1 MNRKFSAAA
10 AAAFSFWAFLV
21 LFREAAPKA
30 LSSLNLTD
38 VCGTRPLMKTTA
50 TGTRIVGGHDAMLGA
65 WPWQISLQVYAIG
78 VGYVHVCGGSLINTS
93 IVLTAAHCIKISDLL
108 ECGTRPA
115 MDETASGNRIVGG
128 HDALPGAWP
137 WQVSLQV
144 YRLGIG
150 YHHICGGV
158 VITNN
163 SLLTAAHCI
172 RKWKSTLQKFR
183 QALNDSKYKGIQSFG
198 ELYLAYII
206 FIIINITLKRK
217 HKYTCSI
224 TFCFFIKGE
233 KIYILQEAQVDII
246 PQNICNRYDWYGGA
260 ITMNMFC
267 AGSEGGAV
275 DSCQGDSGGP
285 LMCYI
290 QDVTHYYL
298 VGITSFGRGCG
309 RPNNPGIYVR
319 LVNYRNWLKTLL
331 QSRTTTMNIHN
342 VLILL
347 IIRWIAFHMSL

>member
-1 MNRKFSAAA
+1 
-10 AAAFSFWAFLV
+10 
-21 LFREAAPKA
+21 
-30 LSSLNLTD
+30 
-38 VCGTRPLMKTTA
+38 
-50 TGTRIVGGHDAMLGA
+50 
-65 WPWQISLQVYAIG
+65 
-78 VGYVHVCGGSLINTS
+78 
-93 IVLTAAHCIKISDLL
+93 
-108 ECGTRPA
+108 

-144 YRLGIG
+144 YRFGIG

-172 RKWKSTLQKFR
+172 RKWKNPEFWR
-183 QALNDSKYKGIQSFG
+183 AVFG
-198 ELYLAYII
+198 LHHLYHHQYYTKESQIKA
-206 FIIINITLKRK
+206 IIIHSHFKKETYENDIALFKLQNP
-217 HKYTCSI
+217 I
-224 TFCFFIKGE
+224 TFNDYIQPICLLPSHLFLGNDTPCYITGWGSAHEEGE

-290 QDVTHYYL
+290 RDVTHYYL

-331 QSRTTTMNIHN
+331 QSRTTTMNIPN

>member
-1 MNRKFSAAA
+1 MNRKI

-38 VCGTRPLMKTTA
+38 
-50 TGTRIVGGHDAMLGA
+50 
-65 WPWQISLQVYAIG
+65 
-78 VGYVHVCGGSLINTS
+78 
-93 IVLTAAHCIKISDLL
+93 

-144 YRLGIG
+144 YRFGIG

-172 RKWKSTLQKFR
+172 RKWKNPEFWR
-183 QALNDSKYKGIQSFG
+183 AVFG
-198 ELYLAYII
+198 LHHLYHHQYYTKESQIKA
-206 FIIINITLKRK
+206 IIIHSHFKKETYENDIALFKLQNP
-217 HKYTCSI
+217 I
-224 TFCFFIKGE
+224 TFNDYIQPICLLPSHLFLGNDTPCYITGWGSAHEEGE

-290 QDVTHYYL
+290 RDVTHYYL

-331 QSRTTTMNIHN
+331 QSRTTTMNIPN

>member
-1 MNRKFSAAA
+1 
-10 AAAFSFWAFLV
+10 
-21 LFREAAPKA
+21 
-30 LSSLNLTD
+30 
-38 VCGTRPLMKTTA
+38 
-50 TGTRIVGGHDAMLGA
+50 
-65 WPWQISLQVYAIG
+65 
-78 VGYVHVCGGSLINTS
+78 
-93 IVLTAAHCIKISDLL
+93 
-108 ECGTRPA
+108 

-172 RKWKSTLQKFR
+172 RKW
-183 QALNDSKYKGIQSFG
+183 N
-198 ELYLAYII
+198 
-206 FIIINITLKRK
+206 
-217 HKYTCSI
+217 I

-246 PQNICNRYDWYGGA
+246 PQSICNRYDWYGGA